1 VKETEHVLQMREHE
15 LLGIIETIP
24 SMLWSASPTAETT
37 HLSQRFLEYFG
48 ASFEEIANRGWAS
61 FIHPDDREE
70 TVKAFARQLTLESH
84 IEQYT
89 ACDAQME
96 STFGITRWA
105 KRSELKLWGHTTIV
119 RSKPSQ
125 MVLNH
130 SKSRRAQRYSSQ

>member
-1 VKETEHVLQMREHE
+1 LKKTESALQMREHE

-70 TVKAFARQLTLESH
+70 TVKAFARAINSGESH
-84 IEQYT
+84 RAIH
-89 ACDAQME
+89 
-96 STFGITRWA
+96 R
-105 KRSELKLWGHTTIV
+105 L
-119 RSKPSQ
+119 
-125 MVLNH
+125 
-130 SKSRRAQRYSSQ
+130 RRADGEYLWYHSMGEEVRIKALGAHDHCTVETIPNGPKPF